1 MSSYDLI
8 IFDCDGT
15 LVGSEYLNNK
25 VCGDLLRNF
34 GLAEYT
40 TEKCII
46 EFSGKSWTEIRQIL
60 NTRHECEIPQSL
72 IEEYIAGVNR
82 ERADLLEPID
92 GALECVQK
100 CAEKTKV
107 AVGSN
112 GQRGNV
118 IQSLEMLGFL
128 DIFTEETIFTR
139 IQVQNPKPHPELFF
153 LAAKEMD
160 AEPAKCLVI
169 EDSPTGVLAG
179 VAAGMEVWGFIG
191 TAYDP
196 KSQEKALIDAGATRI
211 FDDFIHITSALSL

>member
-1 MSSYDLI
+1 M
-8 IFDCDGT
+8 
-15 LVGSEYLNNK
+15 
-25 VCGDLLRNF
+25 
-34 GLAEYT
+34 
-40 TEKCII
+40 
-46 EFSGKSWTEIRQIL
+46 
-60 NTRHECEIPQSL
+60 
-72 IEEYIAGVNR
+72 
-82 ERADLLEPID
+82 LEPIE

-100 CAEKTKV
+100 CAKQTKV

-112 GQRGNV
+112 GQRRNV

-160 AEPAKCLVI
+160 TEPAKCLVI

-196 KSQEKALIDAGATRI
+196 KSQEKELINAGVTRI
-211 FDDFIHITSALSL
+211 FDDFIHITSVLSL